1 MPSYINKI
9 IDFEQLTSL
18 SSAAGLTAATYLHAN
33 YALIECDATAN
44 KAVRWRDDGTAPT
57 ATVGMR
63 LAPGAQ
69 LEYDGD
75 LSAIQFIEEA
85 ASAKINV
92 SYYLKAR

>member
-1 MPSYINKI
+1 MGIQAPLG
-9 IDFEQLTSL
+9 FQQVTV
-18 SSAAGLTAATYLHAN
+18 LTAATALTVIAPAN

-44 KAVRWRDDGTAPT
+44 KAVRWRDDTAST
-57 ATVGMR
+57 AVSATVGMR

-75 LSAIQFIEEA
+75 LNALRFIEEA

-92 SYYLKAR
+92 TYYLKAR